1 MLLAADMY
9 YPDGVALLYCI
20 EYDQIMCSLMIQMAP
35 SDHKMPIS
43 VCLVSL
49 SSLGLEHNLS
59 TILQDWNTV
68 FQPSCK
74 IMIQLWNKKK
84 TYIFLWVK
92 SLFFFLGPR
101 RSLCFAWLGH
111 GLQIGIQTLNWAQ
124 HGPPHQG
131 TKSPRRFVL
140 KD

>member
-84 TYIFLWVK
+84 HIYSF
-92 SLFFFLGPR
+92 G
-101 RSLCFAWLGH
+101 
-111 GLQIGIQTLNWAQ
+111 
-124 HGPPHQG
+124 
-131 TKSPRRFVL
+131 
-140 KD
+140 